1 MNAYSMMNDDFDA
14 YLEKNV
20 AFSPFT
26 SLFNQTGMPAL
37 SMPHGMHQ
45 HLPLAVQCAAATG
58 GDQVL
63 FALARELADNND
75 SGYAK
80 PILAI

>member
-63 FALARELADNND
+63 FAPARELADNND

-80 PILAI
+80 PILVI